1 MQSLSS
7 TFGKVLVT
15 GSAGMLGS
23 AVVRALSL
31 RDQFDVVGWTREDGD
46 LRNFSDTIQRLSA
59 VRPDYVVHCAAKV
72 GGIQANI
79 ESPVD
84 FLLQNLEIDSS
95 IIHASVELG
104 IRNFVYV
111 GSSCMYPKDFRQP
124 LQEEDLLAAP
134 LELTNEGYALSK
146 IVGSKLSSYISRQH
160 GLNYKTIIPSNLY
173 GAGDRFDGVGSHLVA
188 ACLRKAIDAKEKGQN
203 QLLVWGDGKAR
214 REFTHVDD
222 VSRWI
227 ANQLPSIEN
236 WPETLNLGVGLDFSV
251 EDFHKFALR
260 AVDYEAELVFQ
271 IERPVGMMQKLLDS
285 TVARTR
291 FRWDP
296 SILPEAG
303 MLMTL
308 QSLGEATSG

>member
-1 MQSLSS
+1 MQSLSG
-7 TFGKVLVT
+7 TLGKVLVT

-23 AVVRALSL
+23 AVVRAL
-31 RDQFDVVGWTREDGD
+31 RPGGQFDVVGWRREDGD

-59 VRPDYVVHCAAKV
+59 LRPDYVVHCAAKV

-79 ESPVD
+79 DAPVD
-84 FLLQNLEIDSS
+84 FLLQNLEIDAS
-95 IIHASVELG
+95 IIHASLELG

-124 LQEEDLLAAP
+124 LLEEDLLAAP

-146 IVGSKLSSYISRQH
+146 IVGSKLSGYIAKQY

-173 GAGDRFDGVGSHLVA
+173 GAGDRLDGVGSHLVA
-188 ACLRKAIDAKEKGQN
+188 ACLRKAIDAKEKKEN

-222 VSRWI
+222 VSNWI
-227 ANQLPSIEN
+227 ANQLFSIQN
-236 WPETLNLGVGLDFSV
+236 WPETLNLGLGVDFSV
-251 EDFHKFALR
+251 EDFHNFALR
-260 AVDYEAELVFQ
+260 VVGHEAGLVFQ
-271 IERPVGMMQKLLDS
+271 PEKPVGMRQKLLDS
-285 TVARTR
+285 SVARTR
-291 FRWDP
+291 FGWEP

-308 QSLGEATSG
+308 QSLGEVTNG